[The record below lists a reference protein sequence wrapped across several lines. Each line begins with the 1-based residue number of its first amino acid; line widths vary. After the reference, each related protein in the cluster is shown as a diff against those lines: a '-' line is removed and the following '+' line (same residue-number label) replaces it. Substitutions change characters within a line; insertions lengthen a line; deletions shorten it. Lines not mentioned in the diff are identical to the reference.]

1 MPRTNNNESQG
12 TKFHRTLGFFDFPHH
27 LRRKRDE
34 KEDKNNFFEKKL
46 QKHLVV

>member
-1 MPRTNNNESQG
+1 MNPKVQN
-12 TKFHRTLGFFDFPHH
+12 FIVPWDFFDFPHH